1 MTKSSIVSSTLA
13 RKRSKRKTRT
23 GWCTFFSPSTHRKW
37 RSSTRPLH
45 RTSLL
50 LIRQTIATPF
60 CGTPPAT
67 STCWSTR
74 LLVGHSPALNS
85 KSPNTNQLEKLLL
98 FFPLSLCRL
107 WRGSPQRPTER
118 ICSCFT
124 GDTRRVCIQRFSLSV
139 GVDDVDESTP
149 SRSRRRLK
157 LLERRCST
165 IALLVWSEMWT
176 FLRRWDRISIGYRW
190 RRFRSI
196 SRTKISLV
204 I

>member
-1 MTKSSIVSSTLA
+1 M
-13 RKRSKRKTRT
+13 
-23 GWCTFFSPSTHRKW
+23 FFSPSTHRKW

-74 LLVGHSPALNS
+74 LPVGHSPALNS

-107 WRGSPQRPTER
+107 WRGSPQRPTAR

-139 GVDDVDESTP
+139 GVDDVDENTP

-176 FLRRWDRISIGYRW
+176 FLRRWERISIGYRW